1 MNIQFSPNVAQYTL
15 PKSPTK
21 TDEEAPVEKKTVKEV
36 QAEER
41 KKVLQQISEMQEAKK
56 KTGEGNPRAQRILSK
71 FNSGKKL
78 SPEEIQ
84 YLMKAAPENVERV
97 IRVSAERQQ
106 NEMMMRAAR
115 TKTTTRH
122 ASMLAINAI
131 RKTAGSGT
139 SGDALTRS
147 NQIQDSVKEYTST
160 KEYKD
165 KPNDELN
172 IKKKKKSPYNKPLH
186 PQESGLWATA
196 NHAYLKAKDLN
207 NPKKSTL

>member
-1 MNIQFSPNVAQYTL
+1 MNIQFRPNMAQYTL

-21 TDEEAPVEKKTVKEV
+21 TNEEAPVEKKTVKEV

-41 KKVLQQISEMQEAKK
+41 KKVLQQISEMQEVKK

-84 YLMKAAPENVERV
+84 YLMKTAPESVERV

-106 NEMMMRAAR
+106 NEIMMRDAR
-115 TKTTTRH
+115 TKTSTRH

-131 RKTAGSGT
+131 RKTPGSGS

-147 NQIQDSVKEYTST
+147 NQIQDSVKEYTAT

-165 KPNDELN
+165 KPNTELDVR
-172 IKKKKKSPYNKPLH
+172 KKKKTVYNKPVLS
-186 PQESGLWATA
+186 QESILWTA
-196 NHAYLKAKDLN
+196 AKRAYLKAKDL
-207 NPKKSTL
+207 K

>member
-1 MNIQFSPNVAQYTL
+1 MNIQFRPNVVQSTL
-15 PKSPTK
+15 PKNPQK
-21 TDEEAPVEKKTVKEV
+21 TEEVAPVEKKTAQEV

-56 KTGEGNPRAQRILSK
+56 KTAEGNPKAQKILSK

-84 YLMKAAPENVERV
+84 YLMKAAPESVERV

-106 NEMMMRAAR
+106 NEIMMRAAR

-122 ASMLAINAI
+122 ASILAINSI
-131 RKTAGSGT
+131 RKTAGSGS
-139 SGDALTRS
+139 SGDALVRS
-147 NQIQDSVKEYTST
+147 NQIQDSVKEYTAT

-165 KPNDELN
+165 KPNTELDVR
-172 IKKKKKSPYNKPLH
+172 KKKKMAYNKPVLS
-186 PQESGLWATA
+186 QESILWTA
-196 NHAYLKAKDLN
+196 AKRAYLKAKDL
-207 NPKKSTL
+207 K